1 MSVTALPGAVLSI
14 RLGSPE
20 RIGRLSIPD
29 EASLSGLGVHS
40 RSGPKPIW
48 LRRQPTL
55 INLSQSSGA
64 FSAGDSTIVGVRSKS
79 AKGGRHVFD

>member
-1 MSVTALPGAVLSI
+1 MSVTALPGTVLSI
-14 RLGSPE
+14 RLSSPE

-29 EASLSGLGVHS
+29 EAHLSGLGAHS
-40 RSGPKPIW
+40 RSGPNPMW

-55 INLSQSSGA
+55 INLLQSSGA
-64 FSAGDSTIVGVRSKS
+64 FSAGDSTIAGVRSKT

>member
-1 MSVTALPGAVLSI
+1 MSVTALPGTVLSI

-40 RSGPKPIW
+40 RSGPKAIW
-48 LRRQPTL
+48 HRRQPTL
-55 INLSQSSGA
+55 INL
-64 FSAGDSTIVGVRSKS
+64 TIKRRILGRRFNDRRRALKICE
-79 AKGGRHVFD
+79 GGPACL